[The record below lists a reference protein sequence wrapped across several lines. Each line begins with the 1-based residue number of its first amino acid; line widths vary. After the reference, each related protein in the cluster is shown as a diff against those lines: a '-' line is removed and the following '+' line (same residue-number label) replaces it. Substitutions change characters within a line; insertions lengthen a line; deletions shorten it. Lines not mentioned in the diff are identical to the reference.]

1 VGHDIYQGMSES
13 EARKRMATLAL
24 GAIGV
29 VYGDIGTSPLYTL
42 QTTLSYEGKTP
53 HPDSIFGVLS
63 LIFWAQIIVVSLKYV
78 VFIMRADNKGEGGI
92 MALMA
97 LALRGVRDSA
107 RMRWLLAII
116 GIFGAALFYGD
127 GVITP
132 AISVLSA
139 VEGVKVAA
147 PGLQHWVMP
156 VSAVILFFLFALQR
170 HGTDRVG
177 KLFGPVMVV
186 WFIVIAL
193 IGLQNIVQN
202 PSVLRA
208 LSPHYGFEFFV
219 HHGWNA
225 FVALGGVVLA
235 LTGAEA
241 LYADMGHFGKRPIQL
256 AWFSFILPALV
267 LNYFGQGALLLRDPG
282 AIDNPFFKAVPSM
295 FLYPMIGLATMATV
309 IASQAVISGAFS
321 MTREAMSLG
330 YSLRMPIVHTSRE
343 MSGQIFVPWVNSFLL
358 VMVLVAVVGFGSSD
372 ALSSAYG
379 IAVTG
384 TMSITTILALFVAR
398 HQWGWRMPLLILVGA
413 CLLIIDLSFFGAN
426 LLKVEAGGWFPL
438 VLGLGI
444 FIVMTTW
451 RRGRELVMREIKQGG
466 LALTPFIENII
477 EHPPLRVPGTAVFL
491 TANQNA
497 VPHALLH
504 NLKHNK
510 VLHERNVMLTVDILE
525 TPVAEAEERIH
536 LVQMDGDFYGLELR
550 FGFAEDPNIP
560 LALSKCAKNGLPFD
574 LMDTTF
580 FLSRENVVADKR
592 RPGMALWRDRLFAF
606 MSRNALPATAFF
618 QIPGNRLI
626 ELGTQVEI

>member
-1 VGHDIYQGMSES
+1 MGHDIHHGVN
-13 EARKRMATLAL
+13 EADSRKRLAVLAL

-53 HPDSIFGVLS
+53 SPDSIYGVLS
-63 LIFWAQIIVVSLKYV
+63 LIFWAQIIVVSLKYLMFV
-78 VFIMRADNKGEGGI
+78 MRADNKGEGGI

-97 LALRGVRDSA
+97 LALRGVSKQPRL
-107 RMRWLLAII
+107 RWLLAII

-147 PGLQHWVMP
+147 PAMGHWVMP

-186 WFIVIAL
+186 WFIVIAV
-193 IGLQNIVQN
+193 IGVYNMLQN
-202 PSVLRA
+202 PGVLYA
-208 LSPHYGFEFFV
+208 VFPQYGYYFFI
-219 HHGWNA
+219 HHGWGA
-225 FVALGGVVLA
+225 FVALGGVVLS

-241 LYADMGHFGKRPIQL
+241 LYADMGHFGKEPIRL
-256 AWFSFILPALV
+256 AWFYFILPALV
-267 LNYFGQGALLLRDPG
+267 LNYFGQGALLLRDPH

-295 FLYPMIGLATMATV
+295 FLYPMIGLATAATV

-330 YSLRMPIVHTSRE
+330 YSMRMPVVHTSRE
-343 MSGQIFVPWVNSFLL
+343 MSGQIFVPWINSFLL
-358 VMVLVAVVGFGSSD
+358 VMVLAAVVGFGSSD
-372 ALSSAYG
+372 ALSAAYG

-384 TMSITTILALFVAR
+384 TMSITTILALFVAH
-398 HQWGWRMPLLILVGA
+398 HQWKWRMPLVIFVGI
-413 CLLIIDLSFFGAN
+413 CLMAIDLSFFGAN

-438 VLGLGI
+438 VLGLGV
-444 FIVMTTW
+444 FAVMTTW
-451 RRGRELVMREIKQGG
+451 RRGRELVVREIKQGG
-466 LALTPFIENII
+466 LALVPFIENIT

-510 VLHERNVMLTVDILE
+510 VLHERNVMLTVEILD
-525 TPVAEAEERIH
+525 TPFAEADERIH
-536 LVQMDGDFYGLELR
+536 LTQLDGYFYGLELR

-560 LALSKCAKNGLPFD
+560 YALSKCAKSGLPFD

-580 FLSRENVVADKR
+580 FLSRENIVADKR